1 MKLPPRLAMKAI
13 TISLAFLSISCII
26 ALAWVLGMPAPIDPR
41 VARLETDLKE
51 ARQTISQLRRELAEK
66 PAPSSLRTMTS
77 APTID
82 APSAAGSAANASPT
96 ATPIGGQAGALREM
110 LKNPA
115 MRAMM
120 EQQQAMQVE
129 ASYARLMDQL
139 QLTDEEKAHFNK
151 LLVDKQKVETDL
163 GMKILDPNL
172 SPDQRKQIV
181 AQAEKNKKTYDDAI
195 KTFLNNDSDWNNFQ
209 AYEDTKPERTSFDAM
224 GRTLFASSSEP
235 LTQQQ
240 EQILMNTMTQV
251 RKSPTPEQAALSKSL
266 QDPSQINDININ
278 RLLEMMRQNNQRILE
293 QSANTMT
300 PGQLR
305 TLEQYL
311 AQNLKNTE
319 TGLKMGSIITGNQ
332 K

>member
-1 MKLPPRLAMKAI
+1 MKAI
-13 TISLAFLSISCII
+13 TFALALFSISCLI
-26 ALAWVLGMPAPIDPR
+26 ALAWILGTPAQIDPR
-41 VARLETDLKE
+41 LARLEADLKE
-51 ARQTISQLRRELAEK
+51 ARQTISQLRRESMERSTLPLAPK
-66 PAPSSLRTMTS
+66 IAAAPR
-77 APTID
+77 ID
-82 APSAAGSAANASPT
+82 ASGGVGSPVNGSPT
-96 ATPIGGQAGALREM
+96 ATPVGGQAGALREM

-115 MRAMM
+115 MKAMM

-139 QLTDEEKAHFNK
+139 QLTDEEKAHFKK

-163 GMKILDPNL
+163 GMKMLDPNL
-172 SPDQRKQIV
+172 SPEQRKQIV

-251 RKSPTPEQAALSKSL
+251 RKSPTQEQLALSKSL
-266 QDPSQINDININ
+266 QDPSQINDANIS
-278 RLLEMMRQNNQRILE
+278 RLLEMMRMNNQRILE
-293 QSANTMT
+293 QSATTMT

>member
-1 MKLPPRLAMKAI
+1 MKAI
-13 TISLAFLSISCII
+13 TISLALLSISCII
-26 ALAWVLGMPAPIDPR
+26 ALAWILGTPAPIDPR
-41 VARLETDLKE
+41 VARLEADLKE

-66 PAPSSLRTMTS
+66 PAPASLPTTAS
-77 APTID
+77 KPTID
-82 APSAAGSAANASPT
+82 AASGADPAPNGSPT
-96 ATPIGGQAGALREM
+96 ATPLGGQAGALREM

-139 QLTDEEKAHFNK
+139 QLTDEEKAHFKK

-163 GMKILDPNL
+163 GMKMLDPNL
-172 SPDQRKQIV
+172 SPEERKQIV

-195 KTFLNNDSDWNNFQ
+195 KTFLNNDGDWNVFQ
-209 AYEDTKPERTSFDAM
+209 AYEDTKPERTSYDAL

-240 EQILMNTMTQV
+240 EQILMNTMVQV
-251 RKSPTPEQAALSKSL
+251 RKSPSQDQAALAKSL
-266 QDPSQINDININ
+266 QDPSQINTANIT
-278 RLLEMMRQNNQRILE
+278 RLLEMMRLNNQRILE
-293 QSANTMT
+293 QSASNMT
-300 PGQLR
+300 PGQLKI
-305 TLEQYL
+305 LEQYL

-319 TGLKMGSIITGNQ
+319 TGLKMGSIFTGNQ

>member
-1 MKLPPRLAMKAI
+1 MKAI
-13 TISLAFLSISCII
+13 TISLALLSISCTI
-26 ALAWVLGMPAPIDPR
+26 ALAWILGTPAPTDPR

-66 PAPSSLRTMTS
+66 PVPAPARTMTL
-77 APTID
+77 
-82 APSAAGSAANASPT
+82 APSIDTPSAGGSPVNGSPT
-96 ATPIGGQAGALREM
+96 ATPVVGQAGALREM

-139 QLTDEEKAHFNK
+139 QLTDEEKAHFKK

-163 GMKILDPNL
+163 GMKMLDPNL
-172 SPDQRKQIV
+172 SPEQRKQIV

-195 KTFLNNDSDWNNFQ
+195 KTFLNNEGDWNNFQ

-266 QDPSQINDININ
+266 QDPSQINDANIS
-278 RLLEMMRQNNQRILE
+278 RLLEMMRLNNQRILE
-293 QSANTMT
+293 QSATTMT

>member
-1 MKLPPRLAMKAI
+1 MKAI

-139 QLTDEEKAHFNK
+139 QLTDEEKAHFKK

-163 GMKILDPNL
+163 GMKMLDPNL

-293 QSANTMT
+293 QTSTTMT